1 LRDSYTKNTTRISM
15 PRTEESKDSRLIR
28 REPTKMLMESRFVRV
43 SELKKDENSSI
54 RNKTSKKE

>member
-1 LRDSYTKNTTRISM
+1 M